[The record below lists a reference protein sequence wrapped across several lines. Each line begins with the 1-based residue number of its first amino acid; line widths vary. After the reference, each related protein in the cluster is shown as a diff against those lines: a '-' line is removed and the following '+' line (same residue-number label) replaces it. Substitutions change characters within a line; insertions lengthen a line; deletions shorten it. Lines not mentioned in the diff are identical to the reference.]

1 MLTTAKNP
9 RVLDLFCGA
18 GGLSEGFQQAGY
30 DVVAGLDFDPIA
42 LESFSHSHPTA
53 QTFCGD
59 IREIS
64 SSAFQELGEI
74 DVLIGGPSCQGF
86 STQGKRIAEDPRNFL
101 FREFMRVAHDL
112 RPTWVV
118 IENVK
123 GLLWYDKGAFRQR
136 IHEALEELGYRVES
150 KLLLA
155 ANYGVPQLRERIFF
169 IATRT
174 DAPIVFP
181 VETHGPGREQPW
193 VTVRDAIGD
202 LPSLGVSGG
211 EESMLYPSP
220 PLSDYQALMRDQS
233 SFLTLHKA
241 RSVSAPALSI
251 IRRIPQ
257 GQGVRYLPEDELPD
271 RFRKMRTIST
281 GKLRKDATTLYHRLA
296 WDKPSYTIT
305 CYFTNVS
312 AGPFVHPVDDR
323 ALSPREAARL
333 QSFSDAYS
341 FSPSAIPR
349 QIGNAVPPLLAKA
362 VANTIL
368 AVMRGEEVGT
378 PARDELRQLALL

>member
-1 MLTTAKNP
+1 M
-9 RVLDLFCGA
+9 
-18 GGLSEGFQQAGY
+18 QQ
-30 DVVAGLDFDPIA
+30 
-42 LESFSHSHPTA
+42 
-53 QTFCGD
+53 
-59 IREIS
+59 
-64 SSAFQELGEI
+64 
-74 DVLIGGPSCQGF
+74 
-86 STQGKRIAEDPRNFL
+86 
-101 FREFMRVAHDL
+101 
-112 RPTWVV
+112 
-118 IENVK
+118 
-123 GLLWYDKGAFRQR
+123 
-136 IHEALEELGYRVES
+136 
-150 KLLLA
+150 
-155 ANYGVPQLRERIFF
+155 
-169 IATRT
+169 
-174 DAPIVFP
+174 
-181 VETHGPGREQPW
+181 
-193 VTVRDAIGD
+193 
-202 LPSLGVSGG
+202 
-211 EESMLYPSP
+211 
-220 PLSDYQALMRDQS
+220 
-233 SFLTLHKA
+233 
-241 RSVSAPALSI
+241 
-251 IRRIPQ
+251 PQ

-378 PARDELRQLALL
+378 PAPDELRQLALL